1 MGLVDFAIR
10 RRVTIAMA
18 TVAITLLGMISLSR
32 LKVNLLPDLS
42 YPTLTI
48 RTELPGAAPTEIENL
63 ISRPIEE
70 AAGVVRNVR
79 SVRSVSR
86 SGQSD
91 VIIEFTWG
99 TDMDFAGIEVRERL
113 DLLWL
118 PTEASRPLLLRFD
131 PSSEP
136 VMRVAFVDETALSS
150 RNGAGSHE
158 DRLKFLR
165 RFADDRIKPEI
176 ESVEGSAAVKV
187 SGGFEDEVQI
197 YVDQQRLAQLKLSIE
212 QVAKRIGAENVNLS
226 GGRLEQGTQR
236 FLVRTVNEFDTL
248 DDMANSVIATV
259 DGQPVYLK
267 DVARV
272 ERGYKDRTAITRL
285 NGDECIELA
294 IYKEGDANTVQLAQG
309 IRGKLEALEKTLPGG
324 SKLVPVYDQSKF
336 IASAVSDVKDA
347 AILGGLLSIL
357 VLYFFLRDAWATIV
371 TGIVIPVTV
380 VGIFVMMY
388 AFDLTLNVMS
398 LGGIAL
404 SVGMLIDNS
413 VVILEAIA
421 RRKEA
426 GLSTI
431 DAAREG
437 TAEVATAVTASTL
450 TSVAVFFPMVF
461 VSGIAGQLFRDQALT
476 VTFAQLIS
484 LMVGITLVPM
494 LTAWRARR
502 GDKEQELAADAGEP
516 RETLGALR
524 RYLGAML
531 ANFNVKSLVRAR
543 EPVAPTHGRTM
554 RILAAPVR
562 YLRWIVRFLG
572 WTLRYLITFLTRVLR
587 VVFGLLGKVFAVL
600 LSPFVWITQKG
611 YNVLD
616 RRYPALLDWALARR
630 ATVLMTAFALLALT
644 ALIIPR
650 LGTELIPQLSQGE
663 FTVKMRLPA
672 GSPLETTDSQVQVMH
687 KAARNLPNLDSAY
700 AVAGTGNRLDA
711 NPVDSGENTG
721 NLDVRLRMPI
731 DKAGEEAA
739 MQDLRTRL
747 ASIPG
752 AQYEFARPSLL
763 TLATPVEVILAGY
776 DLERLNVA
784 AAAVRTRM
792 EASGAFKDIRS
803 SVEGGHPEIQI
814 LFDQERASQLG
825 LAVRDIADRVVSN
838 VRGDVAT
845 RYRLQEKKID
855 VLVRSVDTRAA
866 SIEEVR
872 NLVVNPGS
880 DRPVPLSAVAEVRLA
895 TGPAEIR
902 RANQERVAVI
912 SAAPVRGDL
921 GDATA
926 KAREILAATTLPVGI
941 LGSVSGQSE
950 EMTQSFRSLGLAFAL
965 AVFLVYLV
973 MASQFESLLHPFVIL
988 FTIPMGLIGSVWG
1001 LYVTGTTI
1009 NSVALIGLIML
1020 AGIVVNNAIV
1030 LIDAIN
1036 QARERGLA
1044 KIEAIKLAGKTRL
1057 RPILITSVST
1067 IIGLIPMAIGIGE
1080 GAEIRR
1086 PMAITV
1092 IAGNLVATFLT
1103 LVVIP
1108 VLYAVLDRKEYV
1120 KRAAAQAAPNPL
1132 TAPAVPPLALR
1143 KQED

>member
-1 MGLVDFAIR
+1 
-10 RRVTIAMA
+10 
-18 TVAITLLGMISLSR
+18 
-32 LKVNLLPDLS
+32 
-42 YPTLTI
+42 
-48 RTELPGAAPTEIENL
+48 
-63 ISRPIEE
+63 
-70 AAGVVRNVR
+70 
-79 SVRSVSR
+79 
-86 SGQSD
+86 
-91 VIIEFTWG
+91 
-99 TDMDFAGIEVRERL
+99 
-113 DLLWL
+113 
-118 PTEASRPLLLRFD
+118 
-131 PSSEP
+131 
-136 VMRVAFVDETALSS
+136 
-150 RNGAGSHE
+150 
-158 DRLKFLR
+158 
-165 RFADDRIKPEI
+165 
-176 ESVEGSAAVKV
+176 VKV

-248 DDMANSVIATV
+248 DDMANAVIANV

-294 IYKEGDANTVQLAQG
+294 IYKEGDANTVQLAHG
-309 IRGKLEALEKTLPGG
+309 IGDKLEALAKTLPSGT
-324 SKLVPVYDQSKF
+324 KLVPVYDQSKF

-426 GLSTI
+426 GLSTV

-494 LTAWRARR
+494 LTAWRARL
-502 GDKEQELAADAGEP
+502 GDKEHELPADAGEP
-516 RETLGALR
+516 REALGALR
-524 RYLGAML
+524 RYLRGTL
-531 ANFNVKSLVRAR
+531 GNFDVRSIVRPRDSSAPPNRGITQLIKWPLHGIRWSL
-543 EPVAPTHGRTM
+543 
-554 RILAAPVR
+554 
-562 YLRWIVRFLG
+562 RFLG
-572 WTLRYLITFLTRVLR
+572 WLGRLGFTFAVRVLR
-587 VVFGLLGKVFAVL
+587 IAFGFLGKSFAVL
-600 LSPFVWITQKG
+600 LSPFVWITQKS

-616 RRYPALLDWALARR
+616 RRYPAVLDWALERR
-630 ATVLMTAFALLALT
+630 AAVLFTAFGLLAVTVL
-644 ALIIPR
+644 IVPQ

-672 GSPLETTDSQVQVMH
+672 GSPLETTDHQVQVIH
-687 KAARNLPNLDSAY
+687 QAASALPNLASAY

-721 NLDVRLRMPI
+721 NIDVKLRAPI
-731 DKAGEEAA
+731 DQQGEELA

-747 ASIPG
+747 AGIPG
-752 AQYEFARPSLL
+752 AQYEFTRPSLL

-776 DLERLNVA
+776 DLARLDLA
-784 AAAVRTRM
+784 AKAVRERM

-803 SVEGGHPEIQI
+803 SIEGGHPEIQI

-866 SIEEVR
+866 SIDEIR

-880 DRPVPLSAVAEVRLA
+880 DRPVPLSAVADVRLA

-912 SAAPVRGDL
+912 SAAPARGDL
-921 GDATA
+921 GDATMQ
-926 KAREILAATTLPVGI
+926 AREILSQTTLPVGI

-1001 LYVTGTTI
+1001 LYIMDMTI

-1036 QARERGLA
+1036 QARERGLERIA
-1044 KIEAIKLAGKTRL
+1044 AIKLAGRTRL

-1080 GAEIRR
+1080 GAEIRK

-1108 VLYAVLDRKEYV
+1108 VLYAVLDRKAFV
-1120 KRAAAQAAPNPL
+1120 PRATTDKLATDAPL
-1132 TAPAVPPLALR
+1132 PASGP
-1143 KQED
+1143 QS

>member
-1 MGLVDFAIR
+1 MGIVDFAIR

-18 TVAITLLGMISLSR
+18 TVAITLLGFISLSK

-91 VIIEFTWG
+91 VIVEFSWG
-99 TDMDFAGIEVRERL
+99 TQMDLAGVEVRQRI

-118 PTEASRPLLLRFD
+118 PVEATRPLLLRFD

-136 VMRVAFVDETALSS
+136 VMRLAFVDETAK
-150 RNGAGSHE
+150 GATNE
-158 DRLKFLR
+158 ERLKFLR
-165 RFADDRIKPEI
+165 RFADDRLKPAI
-176 ESVEGSAAVKV
+176 ETVEGSAAVKI

-212 QVAKRIGAENVNLS
+212 QVARRIGAENVNLS

-248 DDMANSVIATV
+248 DDMANSVIANV

-272 ERGYKDRTAITRL
+272 VRGYKDRTAISRL
-285 NGDECIELA
+285 NGEECIELA
-294 IYKEGDANTVQLAQG
+294 IYKEGDANTVQLASG
-309 IRGKLEALEKTLPGG
+309 ITSKLESLNSTLPGG
-324 SKLVPVYDQSKF
+324 TKLVPVYDQSKF

-494 LTAWRARR
+494 LTAWRARL
-502 GDKEQELAADAGEP
+502 GDKEAAPAENAGEP

-524 RYLGAML
+524 RYARGMLG
-531 ANFNVKSLVRAR
+531 NFLV
-543 EPVAPTHGRTM
+543 GS
-554 RILAAPVR
+554 
-562 YLRWIVRFLG
+562 IVRPAQLKPGAPLSLWRGVLYALVVLKRSFTWL
-572 WTLRYLITFLTRVLR
+572 LRLVITFVVRVLR
-587 VVFGLLGKVFAVL
+587 IVFGFLGKLFAVV
-600 LSPFVWITQKG
+600 LSPAVWLTQKCYG
-611 YNVLD
+611 VLD
-616 RRYPALLDWALARR
+616 RRYPAVLEWALARR
-630 ATVLMTAFALLALT
+630 AAVLFIAFGMLAATVVIL
-644 ALIIPR
+644 PR

-663 FTVKMRLPA
+663 FSVKMRLPA
-672 GSPLETTDSQVQVMH
+672 GSPLESTDRQVQVIH
-687 KAARNLPNLDSAY
+687 EAARKLPNLDSAY

-721 NLDVRLRMPI
+721 NLDIRLKAPI
-731 DKAGEEAA
+731 DKDGEEAA
-739 MQDLRTRL
+739 MQDLREQL
-747 ASIPG
+747 AGIPG

-776 DLERLNVA
+776 DLDRLSA
-784 AAAVRTRM
+784 AANSVRERM
-792 EASGAFKDIRS
+792 ERSGSFKDIRS
-803 SVEGGHPEIQI
+803 SIEGGHPEIQI
-814 LFDQERASQLG
+814 IFDQERASQLG

-838 VRGDVAT
+838 VRGSVAT

-880 DRPVPLSAVAEVRLA
+880 DRPVPLSAVADVRLA

-912 SAAPVRGDL
+912 SAAPVDGDL
-921 GDATA
+921 GAATTTA
-926 KAREILAATTLPVGI
+926 QGILDQTTLPVGI

-950 EMTQSFRSLGLAFAL
+950 EMTQSFQSLGLAFAL

-988 FTIPMGLIGSVWG
+988 FTIPMGLIGSIWG

-1036 QARERGLA
+1036 QARERGLERL
-1044 KIEAIKLAGKTRL
+1044 EAIKLAGRTRL

-1092 IAGNLVATFLT
+1092 IAGTLVATFLT

-1108 VLYAVLDRKEYV
+1108 VLYAVLDRKEFV
-1120 KRAAAQAAPNPL
+1120 KTPAADATPNAKPS
-1132 TAPAVPPLALR
+1132 APPLAVH
-1143 KQED
+1143 KAED

>member
-1 MGLVDFAIR
+1 MNIVDFAIR

-48 RTELPGAAPTEIENL
+48 RTELPGAAPSEIENL

-91 VIIEFTWG
+91 VIVEFSWG
-99 TDMDFAGIEVRERL
+99 TDMDFAGIEVRERI

-118 PTEASRPLLLRFD
+118 PVEASRPLLLRFD

-136 VMRVAFVDETALSS
+136 VMRVAFVDEATDGGRSA
-150 RNGAGSHE
+150 ASHE
-158 DRLKFLR
+158 ERLKFLR

-212 QVAKRIGAENVNLS
+212 HVARRIGAENVNLS

-236 FLVRTVNEFDTL
+236 FLVRTVNEFETL
-248 DDMANSVIATV
+248 EDMANAVIATV
-259 DGQPVYLK
+259 DNQPVYLK

-285 NGDECIELA
+285 NGAECIELA
-294 IYKEGDANTVQLAQG
+294 IYKEGDANTVQLAQD
-309 IRGKLEALEKTLPGG
+309 IARKLDSLQKLLPAGT
-324 SKLVPVYDQSKF
+324 KLTPVYDQSRF

-431 DAAREG
+431 EAAREG

-494 LTAWRARR
+494 LTAWRARL
-502 GDKEQELAADAGEP
+502 GDKEEAPADDAGEP
-516 RETLGALR
+516 RETLTSLK
-524 RYLGAML
+524 RYVAAMWS
-531 ANFNVKSLVRAR
+531 NFKVSAIVRGRVHPSWPVRAFWKFISV
-543 EPVAPTHGRTM
+543 P
-554 RILAAPVR
+554 IFL
-562 YLRWIVRFLG
+562 LRWAWSYVAFGLRWAFTWVVRVA
-572 WTLRYLITFLTRVLR
+572 RVL
-587 VVFGLLGKVFAVL
+587 FGGLGKVFAVL
-600 LSPFVWITQKG
+600 LSPFVWLTQRS
-611 YNVLD
+611 YAFLD
-616 RRYPALLDWALARR
+616 RHYPALLSWALERR
-630 ATVLMTAFALLALT
+630 VAVLSTAVGLLVVTVLIL
-644 ALIIPR
+644 PR

-672 GSPLETTDSQVQVMH
+672 GSPLETTDRQVQTIH
-687 KAARNLPNLDSAY
+687 KAARALPDLDSAY
-700 AVAGTGNRLDA
+700 GVAGTGNRLDA

-721 NLDVRLRMPI
+721 NLDVKLRGV
-731 DKAGEEAA
+731 DKQGEERA
-739 MQDLRTRL
+739 MQALRADL
-747 ASIPG
+747 AGIPG
-752 AQYEFARPSLL
+752 AQYEFTRPSLL
-763 TLATPVEVILAGY
+763 TLATPVEVVLAGY
-776 DLERLNVA
+776 DLDRLSVA
-784 AAAVRTRM
+784 ANAIRERM
-792 EASGAFKDIRS
+792 ELSKAFKDIRS
-803 SVEGGHPEIQI
+803 SIEGGHPEIQI
-814 LFDQERASQLG
+814 IFDQERASQLG
-825 LAVRDIADRVVSN
+825 LAVRDVADRVVAN
-838 VRGDVAT
+838 VRGSVAT

-872 NLVVNPGS
+872 NLVVNPGGAH
-880 DRPVPLSAVAEVRLA
+880 PVTLSAVADVRLA

-912 SAAPVRGDL
+912 SAAPADGDL
-921 GDATA
+921 GAATIQ
-926 KAREILAATTLPVGI
+926 AREILSQTTLPVGI

-950 EMTQSFRSLGLAFAL
+950 EMTESFRSLGLAFAL

-988 FTIPMGLIGSVWG
+988 FTIPMGLIGSIWG

-1036 QARERGLA
+1036 QARERGLE
-1044 KIEAIKLAGKTRL
+1044 KIAAIKLAGRTRL

-1092 IAGNLVATFLT
+1092 IAGTLVATFLT

-1108 VLYAVLDRKEYV
+1108 VLYALLDRKEFV
-1120 KRAAAQAAPNPL
+1120 
-1132 TAPAVPPLALR
+1132 AVPAASGSSTTPAMPAMALR
-1143 KQED
+1143 DKEQ

>member
-63 ISRPIEE
+63 ISRPVEE

-118 PTEASRPLLLRFD
+118 PTEATRPLLLRFD

-136 VMRVAFVDETALSS
+136 VMRVAFVDETVSSS

-248 DDMANSVIATV
+248 EDMANAVIANV

-272 ERGYKDRTAITRL
+272 DRGYKDRTAITRL

-309 IRGKLEALEKTLPGG
+309 IRSKLEALEKTLPGG
-324 SKLVPVYDQSKF
+324 TKLVPVYDQSRF

-494 LTAWRARR
+494 LTAWRARL
-502 GDKEQELAADAGEP
+502 GDKEAELAADAGEP
-516 RETLGALR
+516 RETVTALR
-524 RYLGAML
+524 RYLRML
-531 ANFNVKSLVRAR
+531 ILNFNVGSIVRPRESAANSASRVPAFIRRIAAPFRWVLRMLGWLLRLSITFIVRAL
-543 EPVAPTHGRTM
+543 
-554 RILAAPVR
+554 RI
-562 YLRWIVRFLG
+562 
-572 WTLRYLITFLTRVLR
+572 
-587 VVFGLLGKVFAVL
+587 VFGFLGKVFAVL
-600 LSPFVWITQKG
+600 LSPFVWITQKS

-616 RRYPALLDWALARR
+616 RHYPRILDWSLERR
-630 ATVLMTAFALLALT
+630 AAVLFTAF
-644 ALIIPR
+644 
-650 LGTELIPQLSQGE
+650 
-663 FTVKMRLPA
+663 
-672 GSPLETTDSQVQVMH
+672 
-687 KAARNLPNLDSAY
+687 
-700 AVAGTGNRLDA
+700 
-711 NPVDSGENTG
+711 
-721 NLDVRLRMPI
+721 
-731 DKAGEEAA
+731 
-739 MQDLRTRL
+739 
-747 ASIPG
+747 
-752 AQYEFARPSLL
+752 
-763 TLATPVEVILAGY
+763 
-776 DLERLNVA
+776 
-784 AAAVRTRM
+784 
-792 EASGAFKDIRS
+792 
-803 SVEGGHPEIQI
+803 
-814 LFDQERASQLG
+814 G
-825 LAVRDIADRVVSN
+825 L
-838 VRGDVAT
+838 
-845 RYRLQEKKID
+845 
-855 VLVRSVDTRAA
+855 
-866 SIEEVR
+866 
-872 NLVVNPGS
+872 
-880 DRPVPLSAVAEVRLA
+880 
-895 TGPAEIR
+895 
-902 RANQERVAVI
+902 
-912 SAAPVRGDL
+912 
-921 GDATA
+921 
-926 KAREILAATTLPVGI
+926 
-941 LGSVSGQSE
+941 
-950 EMTQSFRSLGLAFAL
+950 
-965 AVFLVYLV
+965 
-973 MASQFESLLHPFVIL
+973 
-988 FTIPMGLIGSVWG
+988 
-1001 LYVTGTTI
+1001 
-1009 NSVALIGLIML
+1009 
-1020 AGIVVNNAIV
+1020 
-1030 LIDAIN
+1030 
-1036 QARERGLA
+1036 
-1044 KIEAIKLAGKTRL
+1044 
-1057 RPILITSVST
+1057 
-1067 IIGLIPMAIGIGE
+1067 
-1080 GAEIRR
+1080 
-1086 PMAITV
+1086 
-1092 IAGNLVATFLT
+1092 
-1103 LVVIP
+1103 
-1108 VLYAVLDRKEYV
+1108 
-1120 KRAAAQAAPNPL
+1120 
-1132 TAPAVPPLALR
+1132 
-1143 KQED
+1143 

>member
-1 MGLVDFAIR
+1 VGLVDFAIR

-18 TVAITLLGMISLSR
+18 TVAIILLGMISLSR

-63 ISRPIEE
+63 ISRPVEE

-118 PTEASRPLLLRFD
+118 PVEATRPLLLRFD

-136 VMRVAFVDETALSS
+136 VMRVAFVDESARAAASQ
-150 RNGAGSHE
+150 E

-212 QVAKRIGAENVNLS
+212 QVARRIGAENVNLS

-248 DDMANSVIATV
+248 DDMANSVIANV
-259 DGQPVYLK
+259 DAQPVYLK

-294 IYKEGDANTVQLAQG
+294 IYKEGDANTVQMAQG
-309 IRGKLEALEKTLPGG
+309 IRAKLEALEKTLPAGT
-324 SKLVPVYDQSKF
+324 KLVPVYDQSKF

-388 AFDLTLNVMS
+388 TFDLTLNVMS

-484 LMVGITLVPM
+484 LMVGLTLVPM
-494 LTAWRARR
+494 LTAWRARL
-502 GDKEQELAADAGEP
+502 GDKEAELAPDAGEP

-524 RYLGAML
+524 QYLRAL
-531 ANFNVKSLVRAR
+531 KANFNVSEIVRPR
-543 EPVAPTHGRTM
+543 DPVATTASRVPAFFRSIG
-554 RILAAPVR
+554 AAI
-562 YLRWIVRFLG
+562 RWVSRFTG
-572 WTLRYLITFLTRVLR
+572 WLLRYVFTFLVRVLR
-587 VVFGLLGKVFAVL
+587 IVLGFLGKLFALL
-600 LSPFVWITQKG
+600 LSPFVWVTQKSYSG
-611 YNVLD
+611 LD
-616 RRYPALLDWALARR
+616 RRYPA
-630 ATVLMTAFALLALT
+630 VL
-644 ALIIPR
+644 
-650 LGTELIPQLSQGE
+650 Q
-663 FTVKMRLPA
+663 
-672 GSPLETTDSQVQVMH
+672 
-687 KAARNLPNLDSAY
+687 
-700 AVAGTGNRLDA
+700 
-711 NPVDSGENTG
+711 
-721 NLDVRLRMPI
+721 
-731 DKAGEEAA
+731 
-739 MQDLRTRL
+739 
-747 ASIPG
+747 
-752 AQYEFARPSLL
+752 
-763 TLATPVEVILAGY
+763 LAG
-776 DLERLNVA
+776 LN
-784 AAAVRTRM
+784 
-792 EASGAFKDIRS
+792 
-803 SVEGGHPEIQI
+803 P
-814 LFDQERASQLG
+814 LPG
-825 LAVRDIADRVVSN
+825 L
-838 VRGDVAT
+838 
-845 RYRLQEKKID
+845 
-855 VLVRSVDTRAA
+855 
-866 SIEEVR
+866 
-872 NLVVNPGS
+872 
-880 DRPVPLSAVAEVRLA
+880 
-895 TGPAEIR
+895 
-902 RANQERVAVI
+902 
-912 SAAPVRGDL
+912 
-921 GDATA
+921 
-926 KAREILAATTLPVGI
+926 
-941 LGSVSGQSE
+941 
-950 EMTQSFRSLGLAFAL
+950 M
-965 AVFLVYLV
+965 
-973 MASQFESLLHPFVIL
+973 
-988 FTIPMGLIGSVWG
+988 
-1001 LYVTGTTI
+1001 
-1009 NSVALIGLIML
+1009 
-1020 AGIVVNNAIV
+1020 
-1030 LIDAIN
+1030 
-1036 QARERGLA
+1036 
-1044 KIEAIKLAGKTRL
+1044 
-1057 RPILITSVST
+1057 
-1067 IIGLIPMAIGIGE
+1067 
-1080 GAEIRR
+1080 
-1086 PMAITV
+1086 
-1092 IAGNLVATFLT
+1092 
-1103 LVVIP
+1103 
-1108 VLYAVLDRKEYV
+1108 LDRG
-1120 KRAAAQAAPNPL
+1120 
-1132 TAPAVPPLALR
+1132 TDAL
-1143 KQED
+1143 

>member
-1 MGLVDFAIR
+1 MTLVDFAIR

-18 TVAITLLGMISLSR
+18 TVAITLLGFISLSR

-48 RTELPGAAPTEIENL
+48 RTELPGAAPTEVENL
-63 ISRPIEE
+63 ISRPVEE

-91 VIIEFTWG
+91 VIVEFTWG

-113 DLLWL
+113 DVLWL
-118 PTEASRPLLLRFD
+118 PTEATRPLLLRFD

-136 VMRVAFVDETALSS
+136 VMRVALVDETALISKTGGASS
-150 RNGAGSHE
+150 E
-158 DRLKFLR
+158 ERLKFLR

-197 YVDQQRLAQLKLSIE
+197 YVDQQRLAQLRLSIE
-212 QVAKRIGAENVNLS
+212 QVARRIGAENVNLS

-248 DDMANSVIATV
+248 EDMANAVIANV

-285 NGDECIELA
+285 NGAECIELA
-294 IYKEGDANTVQLAQG
+294 IYKEGDANTVQLAHG
-309 IRGKLEALEKTLPGG
+309 ITDKLEALGKTLPAGTR
-324 SKLVPVYDQSKF
+324 LTPVYDQSKF

-371 TGIVIPVTV
+371 TGVVIPVTV

-494 LTAWRARR
+494 LTAWRARL
-502 GDKEQELAADAGEP
+502 GDREEALADDAGEP

-524 RYLGAML
+524 RYVLAMWSNL
-531 ANFNVKSLVRAR
+531 DVGGITDGP
-543 EPVAPTHGRTM
+543 EPVQPAARGWRVVNAGARGTRTGM
-554 RILAAPVR
+554 RWGGWL
-562 YLRWIVRFLG
+562 LRLVFTWIVR
-572 WTLRYLITFLTRVLR
+572 VLR
-587 VVFGLLGKVFAVL
+587 MLFGFFGKVFAVL
-600 LSPFVWITQKG
+600 LSPFVWVTQKCYG
-611 YNVLD
+611 FLE
-616 RRYPALLDWALARR
+616 RQYPVLLDWALARR
-630 ATVLMTAFALLALT
+630 AAVLFTAFGILAVT
-644 ALIIPR
+644 ALILPR

-672 GSPLETTDSQVQVMH
+672 GSPLETTDRQVQYIH
-687 KAARNLPNLDSAY
+687 DAARKLPNIDSAY
-700 AVAGTGNRLDA
+700 AVAGSGNRLDA

-721 NLDVRLRMPI
+721 NLDIKLQAPV
-731 DKAGEEAA
+731 DHDGEELA
-739 MQDLRTRL
+739 MQQLREQL
-747 ASIPG
+747 AGIPG
-752 AQYEFARPSLL
+752 AQYEFTRPSLL

-776 DLERLNVA
+776 DLDRLSA
-784 AAAVRTRM
+784 AASVVRDRM
-792 EASGAFKDIRS
+792 ERSGKFRDIRS
-803 SVEGGHPEIQI
+803 SIEGGHPEIQI

-838 VRGDVAT
+838 VRGSVAT

-880 DRPVPLSAVAEVRLA
+880 ERPVPLSAVAEVRLA

-912 SAAPVRGDL
+912 SAAPAAGDL
-921 GDATA
+921 GEAT
-926 KAREILAATTLPVGI
+926 REAQAILADTTLPVGI

-950 EMTQSFRSLGLAFAL
+950 EMTQSFRSLALAFAL

-988 FTIPMGLIGSVWG
+988 FTIPMGLIGSIWG
-1001 LYVTGTTI
+1001 LYITGTTI

-1036 QARERGLA
+1036 QARERGLER
-1044 KIEAIKLAGKTRL
+1044 IEAIKLAGRTRL

-1108 VLYAVLDRKEYV
+1108 VLYAVLDRKAYARSGAGAGSAV
-1120 KRAAAQAAPNPL
+1120 LTTTPHAAPAHSPE
-1132 TAPAVPPLALR
+1132 R
-1143 KQED
+1143 

>member
-1 MGLVDFAIR
+1 MNIVDFAIR

-48 RTELPGAAPTEIENL
+48 RTELPGAAPSEVENL
-63 ISRPIEE
+63 ISRPVEE

-118 PTEASRPLLLRFD
+118 PVEATRPLLLRFD

-136 VMRVAFVDETALSS
+136 VMRLAFVDEATGKVA
-150 RNGAGSHE
+150 AASHE
-158 DRLKFLR
+158 ERLKFLR

-197 YVDQQRLAQLKLSIE
+197 YVDQQRLAQLRLSIE
-212 QVAKRIGAENVNLS
+212 QVAQRIGAENVNLS

-248 DDMANSVIATV
+248 EDMANSVIATV
-259 DGQPVYLK
+259 DGQAVYLK

-285 NGDECIELA
+285 DGDECIELA
-294 IYKEGDANTVQLAQG
+294 IYKEGDANTVQMANG
-309 IRGKLEALEKTLPGG
+309 IARKLETLQKMLPSGTR
-324 SKLVPVYDQSKF
+324 LVPVYDQSKF

-421 RRKEA
+421 RRKEQ

-476 VTFAQLIS
+476 VSFAQLIS

-494 LTAWRARR
+494 LTAWRARLGENR
-502 GDKEQELAADAGEP
+502 EQPPADAGEP
-516 RETLGALR
+516 RETVGSLR
-524 RYLGAML
+524 RYLAIFWPNLRTFTQVRKPAEPPRPVRKAWMFATVPGFALRYLARMIGWPLRML
-531 ANFNVKSLVRAR
+531 ITWLVRA
-543 EPVAPTHGRTM
+543 
-554 RILAAPVR
+554 L
-562 YLRWIVRFLG
+562 
-572 WTLRYLITFLTRVLR
+572 RVLS
-587 VVFGLLGKVFAVL
+587 GLLGNVLAVV
-600 LSPFVWITQKG
+600 LSPFVWLTQKCYG
-611 YNVLD
+611 FLD
-616 RRYPALLDWALARR
+616 QRYPSLLAWALERR
-630 ATVLMTAFALLALT
+630 AVVLSTAVGLLAATVLIL
-644 ALIIPR
+644 PY

-672 GSPLETTDSQVQVMH
+672 GSPLETTDRQVQAIH
-687 KAARNLPNLDSAY
+687 NAARGLPLVHAY
-700 AVAGTGNRLDA
+700 GVAGTGNRLDA

-721 NLDVRLRMPI
+721 NLDVKLKAPI

-739 MQDLRTRL
+739 MQQLRTEL
-747 ASIPG
+747 GGIPG
-752 AQYEFARPSLL
+752 AQYEFTRPALL
-763 TLATPVEVILAGY
+763 TLATPVEVVLSGY
-776 DLERLNVA
+776 DLDRLDLA
-784 AAAVRTRM
+784 ADAVRDQM
-792 EASGAFKDIRS
+792 ERSGAFKDIRS
-803 SVEGGHPEIQI
+803 SIEGGHPEIQI
-814 LFDQERASQLG
+814 IFDQERASQLG

-838 VRGDVAT
+838 VRGNVAT

-880 DRPVPLSAVAEVRLA
+880 EHPVPLSAVADVRLA

-912 SAAPVRGDL
+912 SAAPVDGDL
-921 GDATA
+921 GAATVRA
-926 KAREILAATTLPVGI
+926 QEILGQTVLPVGI

-950 EMTQSFRSLGLAFAL
+950 EMTESFRSLGLAFAL

-988 FTIPMGLIGSVWG
+988 FTIPMGLIGSIWG

-1036 QARERGLA
+1036 QARERGLQ
-1044 KIEAIKLAGKTRL
+1044 KLEAIKLAGRTRL

-1092 IAGNLVATFLT
+1092 IAGTLVATFLT

-1108 VLYAVLDRKEYV
+1108 VLYAVLDRKEFV
-1120 KRAAAQAAPNPL
+1120 RRAEHGRVATPAAP
-1132 TAPAVPPLALR
+1132 TLALQNKR
-1143 KQED
+1143 ED

>member
-1 MGLVDFAIR
+1 MTLVDFAIR

-18 TVAITLLGMISLSR
+18 TVAITLLGFISLSR

-48 RTELPGAAPTEIENL
+48 RTELPGAAPTEVENL
-63 ISRPIEE
+63 ISRPVEE

-91 VIIEFTWG
+91 VIVEFTWG

-113 DLLWL
+113 DVLWL
-118 PTEASRPLLLRFD
+118 PTEATRPLLLRFD

-136 VMRVAFVDETALSS
+136 VMRVALVDETALISKTGGASS
-150 RNGAGSHE
+150 E
-158 DRLKFLR
+158 ERLKFLR

-197 YVDQQRLAQLKLSIE
+197 YVDQQRLAQLRLSIE
-212 QVAKRIGAENVNLS
+212 QVARRIGAENVNLS

-248 DDMANSVIATV
+248 EDMANAVIANV

-285 NGDECIELA
+285 NGAECIELA
-294 IYKEGDANTVQLAQG
+294 IYKEGDANTVQLAHG
-309 IRGKLEALEKTLPGG
+309 ITDKLEALGKTLPAGTTL
-324 SKLVPVYDQSKF
+324 KPVYDQSKF

-371 TGIVIPVTV
+371 TGVVIPVTV

-494 LTAWRARR
+494 LTAWRARL
-502 GDKEQELAADAGEP
+502 GDREEALADDAGEP

-524 RYLGAML
+524 RYVLAMWSNL
-531 ANFNVKSLVRAR
+531 DVGGITDGP
-543 EPVAPTHGRTM
+543 EPVQPAARGWRVVNAGARGTRTGM
-554 RILAAPVR
+554 RWGGWL
-562 YLRWIVRFLG
+562 LRLVFTWIVR
-572 WTLRYLITFLTRVLR
+572 VLR
-587 VVFGLLGKVFAVL
+587 MLFGFFGKVFAVL
-600 LSPFVWITQKG
+600 LSPFVWVTQKCYG
-611 YNVLD
+611 FLE
-616 RRYPALLDWALARR
+616 RQYPVLLDWALARR
-630 ATVLMTAFALLALT
+630 AAVLFTAFGILAVT
-644 ALIIPR
+644 ALILPR

-672 GSPLETTDSQVQVMH
+672 GSPLETTDRQVQYIH
-687 KAARNLPNLDSAY
+687 DAARKLPNIDSAY

-721 NLDVRLRMPI
+721 NLDIKLQAPV
-731 DKAGEEAA
+731 DHDGEELA
-739 MQDLRTRL
+739 MQQLREQL
-747 ASIPG
+747 AGIPG
-752 AQYEFARPSLL
+752 AQYEFTRPSLL

-776 DLERLNVA
+776 DLDRLSA
-784 AAAVRTRM
+784 AASVVRDRM
-792 EASGAFKDIRS
+792 ERSGKFRDIRS
-803 SVEGGHPEIQI
+803 SIEGGHPEIQI

-838 VRGDVAT
+838 VRGSVAT

-880 DRPVPLSAVAEVRLA
+880 ERPVPLSAVAEVRLA

-912 SAAPVRGDL
+912 SAAPAAGDL
-921 GDATA
+921 GEAT
-926 KAREILAATTLPVGI
+926 REAQAILADTTLPVGI

-950 EMTQSFRSLGLAFAL
+950 EMTQSFRSLALAFAL

-988 FTIPMGLIGSVWG
+988 FTIPMGLIGSIWG
-1001 LYVTGTTI
+1001 LYITGTTI

-1036 QARERGLA
+1036 QARERGLER
-1044 KIEAIKLAGKTRL
+1044 IEAIKLAGRTRL

-1108 VLYAVLDRKEYV
+1108 VLYAVLDRKAYARSGAGAGSAV
-1120 KRAAAQAAPNPL
+1120 LATPAPHAAPAHSPE
-1132 TAPAVPPLALR
+1132 R
-1143 KQED
+1143 